1 MSVLSHKSPP
11 TSTSK
16 KVPVEPLLGV
26 VDEPVAF
33 LYSQLNALLN
43 ENAKQLAETKRKLQY
58 SVPLQQYQEAEA
70 QLKVGTCWYILNFPH
85 FAQLLKQ
92 QNADLEDKLKAAMT
106 SSLSVVAQLKEQ
118 VERLQQRFV
127 TSLKALIS
135 SFILSNTTLI
145 SQRKS
150 LLEESA
156 RIQSS
161 LNQEQEKVRLLQQQ
175 LQEKDSKIASLS
187 QTVQVCRLSFLI
199 NIFLH
204 SLESSTAYG

>member
-1 MSVLSHKSPP
+1 MSALSHKSPP

-16 KVPVEPLLGV
+16 QVPVEPLLGV

-43 ENAKQLAETKRKLQY
+43 ENAKQLADTKRKLQY
-58 SVPLQQYQEAEA
+58 SVPLQQYQELEA
-70 QLKVGTCWYILNFPH
+70 QLKVCTCWYIFHFPR

-127 TSLKALIS
+127 P
-135 SFILSNTTLI
+135 
-145 SQRKS
+145 
-150 LLEESA
+150 
-156 RIQSS
+156 
-161 LNQEQEKVRLLQQQ
+161 
-175 LQEKDSKIASLS
+175 SLS
-187 QTVQVCRLSFLI
+187 R
-199 NIFLH
+199 IFIH
-204 SLESSTAYG
+204 P